1 MVEKKG
7 TRKNIY
13 AICFDGRRV
22 ISGDDKTAVVMDTT
36 TRMEVDRIEIGSL
49 IWHLTVADGG
59 EFLLVAC
66 MDNTGR
72 VVAMKTKKTITLN
85 GHTGAVC
92 CIIELRTQMC
102 LHAHMTVDGIS

>member
-1 MVEKKG
+1 VVGKKG
-7 TRKNIY
+7 TRNYIS
-13 AICFDGRRV
+13 AICFEV
-22 ISGDDKTAVVMDTT
+22 IYGDSRTAVVMDTT
-36 TRMEVDRIEIGSL
+36 TRMEVDRIEIGSF